1 MSKPQIKT
9 ADHESAV
16 FVCGLQFQ
24 KMGLAAFQTHG
35 KKARRQEG
43 KKARRQEGKRLG
55 SLY

>member
-43 KKARRQEGKRLG
+43 KRLG